1 MPPIQTRLQGRNALI
16 TGASSGIGQAIAIR
30 FAEEGANVALL
41 DIDEV
46 GAEANATAISDEFG
60 VTTTSARVDVGDA
73 ASVAAAAAHVRA
85 TLGGCDILCSNVG
98 VQQFGAIDKL
108 TEQDWEWVLNVNVMG
123 TVRTV
128 REFLPMLR
136 AGSGFR
142 RIVFTASSSVLIPS
156 VRLGAYQT
164 SKFAVMGFAESLR
177 EELAGEDIGVT
188 IVFPGG
194 MMTRHLES
202 SGLARPTELG
212 ESVLEMSDVEAMM
225 AHQPMGD
232 GDLATPEHA
241 IRNLLADLEAGEPY
255 TLTHGSYRPLY
266 EQRRDAMDAAF
277 DRMESS

>member
-1 MPPIQTRLQGRNALI
+1 MADLTGRNAVV
-16 TGASSGIGQAIAIR
+16 TGAGSGL
-30 FAEEGANVALL
+30 GAAMARALADAGASVALL
-41 DIDEV
+41 DID
-46 GAEANATAISDEFG
+46 AESAAANATTIAEETG
-60 VTTTSARVDVGDA
+60 VTTTSARVDVGDV
-73 ASVAAAAAHVRA
+73 ASVVTGAEHVRV

-108 TEQDWEWVLNVNVMG
+108 TEQDWQWLLNVNVLG

-136 AGSGFR
+136 QGSGFR
-142 RIVFTASSSVLIPS
+142 RIVFTASSSVLAPS

-164 SKFAVMGFAESLR
+164 SKFAVLGFAESLR

-188 IVFPGG
+188 VLFPGG

-202 SGLARPTELG
+202 SVQARPSDLG
-212 ESVLEMSDVEAMM
+212 ESVLDMDDVNAMV
-225 AHQPMGD
+225 AHQPMDD

-255 TLTHGSYRPLY
+255 VITHGSFRPLY
-266 EQRRDAMDAAF
+266 DQRRDAIDAAF
-277 DRMESS
+277 DRMEAS